1 MKKFLALALALVM
14 ALSLAACGKKADD
27 NKGNGDE
34 AKGSVYYLNF
44 KPEAD
49 KAWQDLAKTYTE
61 QTGVE
66 VKVVTAASG
75 QYDTML
81 TSELDKSAP
90 PTMFQVGNQGAVN
103 SYGDF
108 CYPLD
113 NTDVMKEM
121 TTQDF
126 NLKNANGETVSIGYC
141 YEAFGIIVNKALLK
155 QAGYEISDITN
166 FETLKKVAD
175 DIHSRAAELGFDAF
189 SSAGLEGSSSW
200 RFSGHLANMPLY
212 YEFRDDNVTSQPA
225 SIKGT
230 YLDNFK
236 NVWDLYTTDSAT
248 TGAALTTA
256 TGDASEAEFGQG
268 KAVFYQNGSWEFANL
283 TGEEK
288 GFKMNPEDLA
298 MIPIYCGVEGEEKAG
313 LACGTENCWAVNAKA
328 SEEDQ
333 KATLDFMKWVV
344 TSDEGT
350 KMMAE
355 QFGPIPFKKAKESAN
370 VFFNNA
376 NHLMS
381 EGNYTVTW
389 AFNYTPN
396 VESWRQGVVDALLAY
411 STGSGDWS
419 GVETAFVNGW
429 ATQYQLQE
437 G

>member
-126 NLKNANGETVSIGYC
+126 NLKNANGRTADARPAPSIYSPTMGRP
-141 YEAFGIIVNKALLK
+141 
-155 QAGYEISDITN
+155 AGS
-166 FETLKKVAD
+166 A
-175 DIHSRAAELGFDAF
+175 SRPRPAMKP
-189 SSAGLEGSSSW
+189 SS
-200 RFSGHLANMPLY
+200 P
-212 YEFRDDNVTSQPA
+212 
-225 SIKGT
+225 
-230 YLDNFK
+230 
-236 NVWDLYTTDSAT
+236 
-248 TGAALTTA
+248 TA
-256 TGDASEAEFGQG
+256 TGSLRGR
-268 KAVFYQNGSWEFANL
+268 SRRS
-283 TGEEK
+283 T
-288 GFKMNPEDLA
+288 
-298 MIPIYCGVEGEEKAG
+298 
-313 LACGTENCWAVNAKA
+313 T
-328 SEEDQ
+328 
-333 KATLDFMKWVV
+333 TLCR
-344 TSDEGT
+344 
-350 KMMAE
+350 A
-355 QFGPIPFKKAKESAN
+355 AA
-370 VFFNNA
+370 
-376 NHLMS
+376 
-381 EGNYTVTW
+381 
-389 AFNYTPN
+389 
-396 VESWRQGVVDALLAY
+396 
-411 STGSGDWS
+411 
-419 GVETAFVNGW
+419 
-429 ATQYQLQE
+429 
-437 G
+437 